1 MARATAA
8 TIADRVETLQQK
20 ILEGA
25 SNTVCIAYAR
35 HEWGVSRAQA
45 YRLLKRAWHQ
55 IAEDIDRVGIDRRE
69 MLSWAIH
76 QLQSAVGL
84 ALNQK
89 NPGAVV
95 GAIRE
100 MDVLLGL
107 GASRN
112 APGQRWR

>member
-8 TIADRVETLQQK
+8 TIADRVETLQEK
-20 ILEGA
+20 ILEGT

-35 HEWGVSRAQA
+35 REWGVSRAQG
-45 YRLLKRAWHQ
+45 YRLLKRAWQQ

-76 QLQSAVGL
+76 QLQSAAGL
-84 ALNQK
+84 ALSQK

-107 GASRN
+107 GASSN
-112 APGQRWR
+112 ARGQRWR

>member
-1 MARATAA
+1 MARATSA
-8 TIADRVETLQQK
+8 TIADWVETLQQK

-25 SNTVCIAYAR
+25 SNTVCIVYAR

-76 QLQSAVGL
+76 QLQSAAGL

>member
-8 TIADRVETLQQK
+8 TIADRVETLEQK

-76 QLQSAVGL
+76 QLQSAAGL

>member
-45 YRLLKRAWHQ
+45 YRLLKRAWHK

-76 QLQSAVGL
+76 QLQSAAGL
-84 ALNQK
+84 ALSQK

-107 GASRN
+107 GASSN
-112 APGQRWR
+112 ARGQRWR

>member
-76 QLQSAVGL
+76 QLQSAAGL

-112 APGQRWR
+112 TPGQRWR

>member
-1 MARATAA
+1 MNKNTSA

-76 QLQSAVGL
+76 QLQSAAGL

-89 NPGAVV
+89 NPWAVV

>member
-76 QLQSAVGL
+76 QLQSAAGL

>member
-1 MARATAA
+1 MPRATAA
-8 TIADRVETLQQK
+8 VIADRVDTLQRML
-20 ILEGA
+20 LEGPSNSACVAHA
-25 SNTVCIAYAR
+25 SR
-35 HEWGVSRAQA
+35 EWGGSRRQA

-76 QLQSAVGL
+76 QLQSAAGL